1 VGATY
6 GVSLVVDQFA
16 KSMGRKFY
24 YRKGGRVPFKNK
36 MKINKTKTE

>member
-1 VGATY
+1 MGATY
-6 GVSLVVDQFA
+6 GVSLVVQFA

-24 YRKGGRVPFKNK
+24 YRKGERVPFKNK

>member
-1 VGATY
+1 MGATY

-36 MKINKTKTE
+36 MKINKTE